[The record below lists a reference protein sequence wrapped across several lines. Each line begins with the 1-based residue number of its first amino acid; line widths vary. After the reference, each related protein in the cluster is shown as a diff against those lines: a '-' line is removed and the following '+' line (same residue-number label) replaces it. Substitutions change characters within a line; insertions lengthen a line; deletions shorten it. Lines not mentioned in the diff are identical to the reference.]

1 MREVGTALALWKLVH
16 RQGKTAAAMQ
26 TALRG
31 VTAFSIAGMVF
42 TADRLFKCSVESMPD
57 EAFPR
62 DCGGLRPGKLRF
74 EKHHNPGFAF
84 GTLKE
89 EPRLVAAVPAATAAA
104 AAVQLLALCTGK
116 KGRLRR
122 LGLALILGGGLSN
135 LYDRLRFGYVI
146 DFLNIRFGF
155 LKKVVLNIGDLA
167 IACGALLLAVS
178 GLFGE
183 GRAD

>member
-1 MREVGTALALWKLVH
+1 MKFGTALAAWHLMK
-16 RQGKTAAAMQ
+16 RPTKTAAVLRAG
-26 TALRG
+26 LRG
-31 VTAFSIAGMVF
+31 MTAIGIAGMVF
-42 TADRLFKCSVESMPD
+42 TADRLFKCSIESMPD

-62 DCGGLRPGKLRF
+62 DCTGVKPDTLRF

-89 EPRLVAAVPAATAAA
+89 EPSVVAAVPAAASAA
-104 AAVQLLALCTGK
+104 AAVQLAALCTK
-116 KGRLRR
+116 KQGVLRR
-122 LGLALILGGGLSN
+122 TALALILGGGLSN

-167 IACGALLLAVS
+167 IAFGAALLALC
-178 GLFGE
+178 GLFDGD
-183 GRAD
+183 RAD